1 MEINK
6 KNALKLWSDRYGSE
20 QIILDFSGRKIT
32 RSQYGEM
39 NSITGWNIDHRQPL
53 SNGGTNNK
61 ENLEI
66 VNVKTNV
73 EKADKISFKANGK
86 CFQVKKD
93 KSNLPCGYCV
103 VEQQNS
109 NLNLVISK
117 TMSEEEFAKYLYKQT
132 IEDDIDF
139 AGNEMEFEKFGFSWG
154 IAAYIKDKHYDEKFW
169 YVASLETLKYSK
181 NKSSFKMNDLIFQ
194 LISLKH
200 GYRFVCQNKI
210 LDNSDVLNVKS
221 FMDFTANHDNNTC
234 IDTIYILLNAGY
246 GIDVCQV
253 GDYIIVLEEY
263 LKSDDIYY
271 SLNTK
276 FMNDT
281 IVLMFTFKTPEYIDS
296 EIVHDFAIFANTL
309 IQPLID
315 TMELINY
322 GIIHDTIS
330 INSVNYVKLYS
341 NLVADTNKHFPK
353 NTLIVTNDV
362 REILLKCNLDK
373 NTFIKCNS
381 YLFEECWERNF
392 IFKELEK
399 IIR

>member
-6 KNALKLWSDRYGSE
+6 KNALKLWSDRYGCE
-20 QIILDFSGRKIT
+20 QIVLDFSGRKIT

-39 NSITGWNIDHRQPL
+39 KSITGWNIDHRQPL
-53 SNGGTNNK
+53 SNGGTNHK

-66 VNVKTNV
+66 VNIKTNM
-73 EKADKISFKANGK
+73 EKADKISFKANDK
-86 CFQVKKD
+86 NFQVKKD
-93 KSNLPCGYCV
+93 KLNLPYGYCI

-109 NLNLVISK
+109 TFNLAISK
-117 TMSEEEFAKYLYKQT
+117 TMYEEEFAKYLYKQT

-139 AGNEMEFEKFGFSWG
+139 AGNEMEFEKYGISWG
-154 IAAYIKDKHYDEKFW
+154 IASYIRDKQYDEKFW
-169 YVASLETLKYSK
+169 YVASCETLKYSK
-181 NKSSFKMNDLIFQ
+181 NKSSFKVNDLVFQ

-200 GYRFVCQNKI
+200 GYGFACSNKI
-210 LDNSDVLNVKS
+210 LDNSDSLNIKT
-221 FMDFTANHDNNTC
+221 FMDFTANRDNNTS
-234 IDTIYILLNAGY
+234 IDTIYIALNAGY
-246 GIDVCQV
+246 DIDVCQV

-276 FMNDT
+276 IMNGT
-281 IVLMFTFKTPEYIDS
+281 IVLIFTFKTPEYIDS

-309 IQPLID
+309 IQPLIP
-315 TMELINY
+315 TMDLINY
-322 GIIHDTIS
+322 GIIHDTIP
-330 INSVNYVKLYS
+330 INSVNYIEVYS
-341 NLVADTNKHFPK
+341 DLLSDTKKHFPK
-353 NTLIVTNDV
+353 NTLIVTNEV
-362 REILLKCNLDK
+362 RDILLKCNLDK
-373 NTFIKCNS
+373 NTFIKYDS